1 MQMVFKPTDDFFDT
15 VTVDILDIRKMY
27 LSEYG
32 LTIELNDLSG
42 NIRVVEIDVCKSEY
56 EIEIEE

>member
-1 MQMVFKPTDDFFDT
+1 MQMVFKPTDNFFDT

-42 NIRVVEIDVCKSEY
+42 KIRVVEIDVCKSEY
-56 EIEIEE
+56 EIEIKE

>member
-15 VTVDILDIRKMY
+15 VTVDLNDIRKMY
-27 LSEYG
+27 LTEYG
-32 LTIELNDLSG
+32 LTIELNDLFS

-56 EIEIEE
+56 EIDIEE

>member
-1 MQMVFKPTDDFFDT
+1 MVFKPTDNFFDT

-32 LTIELNDLSG
+32 LTIELNDLF
-42 NIRVVEIDVCKSEY
+42 NDIRVVEIDVCKSEY
-56 EIEIEE
+56 EIEIQE

>member
-1 MQMVFKPTDDFFDT
+1 MQMVFKPTDNFFDN

-42 NIRVVEIDVCKSEY
+42 EIHVVEIDVCKSEY